1 MRAPFFEAAGDKTF
15 AFGRNWLSYTKLV
28 SEQRIA
34 AATASLA
41 EALPYPDMTGR
52 SFLDVGC
59 GSGLFSLAAQRLGA
73 TVHSFDQDAESVRAA
88 AWLRGRFGSLDGWV
102 IEQGSII
109 DHDYTRR
116 LGQFDVVY
124 AWGVLHHTGD
134 LWTALAAAAGLVAPN
149 GSLFVAVYNDQG
161 FESRVWTRVKRSYN
175 DASPLNRRLLIAASY
190 CYLHRHDPLRTAARL
205 ALRRRGTAGRV
216 LRPRGM
222 SARHDLVDWVG
233 GYPFEVAKPERVFT
247 AVHDRGFELRRLTTC
262 AGGLGCNEFVFERRS
277 AGDGTTAEDGAYRD
291 QAKSGICA
299 PRQQRPDAGA

>member
-1 MRAPFFEAAGDKTF
+1 MRAPLSDAAGANTF
-15 AFGRNWLSYTKLV
+15 AFGRNWMSYAKLV

-41 EALPYPDMTGR
+41 EALPYPDMSGR

-73 TVHSFDQDAESVRAA
+73 RVHSFDQDPDCVRAT

-102 IEQGSII
+102 VEEGSII
-109 DHDYTRR
+109 EQDYTRK
-116 LGQFDVVY
+116 LGLFDVVY

-134 LWTALAAAAGLVAPN
+134 LWTALDAAAGLVAP
-149 GSLFVAVYNDQG
+149 GGALFVAVYNDQG

-175 DASPLNRRLLIAASY
+175 NAGPVNRRLLIAGSY
-190 CYLHRHDPLRTAARL
+190 CYLHRHDPLRAAVRL
-205 ALRRRGTAGRV
+205 ALRRPGSAGPGP
-216 LRPRGM
+216 RPRGM

-233 GYPFEVAKPERVFT
+233 GYPFEVAKPERVFG
-247 AVHDRGFELRRLTTC
+247 AVHEHGFELRRLTTC

-277 AGDGTTAEDGAYRD
+277 AADGTTAEDGAHRA
-291 QAKSGICA
+291 QAKTDICA
-299 PRQQRPDAGA
+299 PRQQQPGPRA

>member
-1 MRAPFFEAAGDKTF
+1 MRVPFFEAAGDKTF
-15 AFGRNWLSYTKLV
+15 AFGRNWLSYAKLV

-73 TVHSFDQDAESVRAA
+73 TVYSFDQDAESVRAT
-88 AWLRGRFGSLDGWV
+88 AWLRGRFGSLDDWV
-102 IEQGSII
+102 IAQGSII
-109 DHDYTRR
+109 DPEYTRK

-134 LWTALAAAAGLVAPN
+134 LWAALDAAAGLVAPG

-175 DASPLNRRLLIAASY
+175 NAGAVNQRLLIAGSY
-190 CYLHRHDPLRTAARL
+190 CYLHRHAALRTAARL
-205 ALRRRGTAGRV
+205 ALRRQGNAGRA

-247 AVHDRGFELRRLTTC
+247 AVHEHGFELRRLTTC
-262 AGGLGCNEFVFERRS
+262 AGGIGCNEFVFERRS
-277 AGDGTTAEDGAYRD
+277 AGYSTTEDGAHRD
-291 QAKSGICA
+291 QAKGGVCA
-299 PRQQRPDAGA
+299 PRQQQPDTRT

>member
-1 MRAPFFEAAGDKTF
+1 MRAPFSEAAADKTF
-15 AFGRNWLSYTKLV
+15 AFGGNWLSFTKLV

-73 TVHSFDQDAESVRAA
+73 RVYSFDQDAQCVRAT

-102 IEQGSII
+102 IDQGSII
-109 DHDYTRR
+109 DHRYTQK
-116 LGQFDVVY
+116 LGTFDVVY

-134 LWTALAAAAGLVAPN
+134 LWTALDAAANLVAPG

-175 DASPLNRRLLIAASY
+175 SAGPLNRRLLIAGSY
-190 CYLHRHDPLRTAARL
+190 CYLHRHGPLRVAARL
-205 ALRRRGTAGRV
+205 ALRRGPAGRV
-216 LRPRGM
+216 MRPRGM

-233 GYPFEVAKPERVFT
+233 GYPFEVAKPEQVFA
-247 AVHDRGFELRRLTTC
+247 AVHASGFELRRLTTC
-262 AGGLGCNEFVFERRS
+262 AGGIGCNEFVFERRS
-277 AGDGTTAEDGAYRD
+277 SGACAAAEDTSRCAE
-291 QAKSGICA
+291 AKAGICS
-299 PRQQRPDAGA
+299 PRKQQPDARA